1 MVFHGEGAA
10 ETAAHLRVRQVNKVD
25 SLDGTQELVGAI
37 PHLEAAV
44 EALGFFDFRVR
55 CKGDAAIVEMNELQ
69 YARALEEF
77 GRIAEVLRRFFVTIT
92 LSDKPRK
99 PSV

>member
-1 MVFHGEGAA
+1 MCSSDLYSLTLESLKRAEAA
-10 ETAAHLRVRQVNKVD
+10 
-25 SLDGTQELVGAI
+25 
-37 PHLEAAV
+37 EAAV